1 MGKQPIRNKQKPEQG
16 KEALL
21 LKLKGLIDNARRSVA
36 RQVDQAMTLTYF
48 LVGRYIVEDEQE
60 GKERAEYAAE
70 TLKIISRELS
80 KDYGKGFSERNL
92 QMMRR
97 FYLVYSSRFAGGLIS
112 QTMSAELSGMIDETS
127 GNPISQTLSA
137 KFSKPFVLSWSHYQL
152 LCRIESEDER
162 NFYEIESAQNNWS
175 YRELE
180 RQFNSSLY
188 ERLALSRNKKQ
199 IKELSTRG
207 QLVATPAD
215 AIKDPLV
222 LEFLGLKEDTSYSE
236 SDLEAAI
243 IDKLEH
249 FLLEMGKGFL
259 FVGRQVRISFE
270 EEHFFIDLVLY
281 NRLLKCFVIIDLK
294 IGKLKHHD
302 IGQMQMYV
310 NYYDRVV
317 KAPEEN
323 KSIGIIICKDKNDA
337 VVEMTL
343 PENNKQIFASKYQL
357 YLPSKEELK
366 ALVVN
371 DRHKTEA
378 KDEQK
383 DKITI

>member
-1 MGKQPIRNKQKPEQG
+1 MPQNRKGKTNIPE
-16 KEALL
+16 KKVLL
-21 LKLKGLIDNARRSVA
+21 QKLKELIESARKSVVRQIDNT
-36 RQVDQAMTLTYF
+36 MTLTYF

-97 FYLVYSSRFAGGLIS
+97 FYLVYSSRFDGALIS
-112 QTMSAELSGMIDETS
+112 QTLSAKSHTGLPHEIL
-127 GNPISQTLSA
+127 QTLSA
-137 KFSKPFVLSWSHYQL
+137 KFSKPFLLSWSHYQL
-152 LCRIESEDER
+152 LCRIENEEER
-162 NFYEIESAQNNWS
+162 DFYEIESAQNNWS
-175 YRELE
+175 FRELE

-188 ERLALSRNKKQ
+188 ERLILSRNRKQ
-199 IKELSTRG
+199 VKELSQNG
-207 QLVATPAD
+207 QVLSAPSD

-222 LEFLGLKEDTSYSE
+222 LEFLGLKEEASYSE
-236 SDLEAAI
+236 SDLESAI
-243 IDKLEH
+243 INKLEH

-270 EEHFFIDLVLY
+270 EEHFFVDLVLY

-294 IGKLKHHD
+294 IGKLKHQD

-310 NYYDRVV
+310 NYYDRMV

-323 KSIGIIICKDKNDA
+323 KTIGIIICKDKKDA

-343 PENNKQIFASKYQL
+343 PEENRQIFASKYQL

-366 ALVVN
+366 ALIKSN
-371 DRHKTEA
+371 S
-378 KDEQK
+378 Q
-383 DKITI
+383 

>member
-1 MGKQPIRNKQKPEQG
+1 MAQKRGSKAGKPK
-16 KEALL
+16 KELL
-21 LKLKGLIDNARRSVA
+21 LKLKELIENARSSVV
-36 RQVDQAMTLTYF
+36 RQIDHTMTLTYF
-48 LVGRYIVEDEQE
+48 LVGRYIVEDEQQ

-70 TLKIISRELS
+70 TLKLISRELS

-92 QMMRR
+92 QIMRR
-97 FYLVYSSRFAGGLIS
+97 FYLIYQTRFDREVIS
-112 QTMSAELSGMIDETS
+112 QTASAELEKAKDKRADY
-127 GNPISQTLSA
+127 PILQTLSA
-137 KFSKPFVLSWSHYQL
+137 KSAKPFLLSWSHYQL
-152 LCRIESEDER
+152 LCRIENEEER

-175 YRELE
+175 YRELD

-199 IKELSTRG
+199 IKDLSKTG
-207 QLVATPAD
+207 QVLSTPAD

-222 LEFLGLKEDTSYSE
+222 LEFLGLKEDASYSE
-236 SDLEAAI
+236 NELESAI
-243 IDKLEH
+243 INKLEH

-259 FVGRQVRISFE
+259 FVGRQVRVSFE

-294 IGKLKHHD
+294 IGKLKHQD

-317 KAPEEN
+317 KAPDEN
-323 KSIGIIICKDKNDA
+323 KTIGIVICKDKKDA

-343 PENNKQIFASKYQL
+343 PEENKQIFASKYQL

-366 ALVVN
+366 ALIDN
-371 DRHKTEA
+371 ER
-378 KDEQK
+378 QK
-383 DKITI
+383 K